1 MKEKKIFGSSIAI
14 LFNYL
19 LYSYIQRLEKI
30 GCDCGLKTHGQIIKS
45 SILLNYFIIIG
56 NLVYGSIPPVT
67 RVFIMISDIAFVI
80 YTFIYLY
87 RLKVEKCKCS
97 ESIIR
102 EVYYYYYALTIFLLF
117 SLLTLSILFILF

>member
-1 MKEKKIFGSSIAI
+1 MNEKKIFSSSIAI

-19 LYSYIQRLEKI
+19 LFAYIQRLEKI
-30 GCDCGLKTHGQIIKS
+30 GCDCGLKTHGQTIKA

-56 NLVYGSIPPVT
+56 NLVFGSIPPAT